1 MLVVK
6 RKTNQRVRIGDD
18 IWITIVEV
26 CGRNEVRLGVDAP
39 PEIRVLREE
48 LIDDERLPQ
57 RHSAASD
64 AGR

>member
-26 CGRNEVRLGVDAP
+26 CGRNEVRLGVSAP
-39 PEIRVLREE
+39 PEIHVLREE
-48 LIDDERLPQ
+48 LIDERVPQ
-57 RHSAASD
+57 RDGLASD

>member
-26 CGRNEVRLGVDAP
+26 CGRNEVRLGVSAP
-39 PEIRVLREE
+39 PEIHVLREE
-48 LIDDERLPQ
+48 LIDERVPQ
-57 RHSAASD
+57 RDSAASD